1 MVIQIQIQF
10 KKGGQVVTA
19 LLYSSCNGYV
29 IFEYNDKPLYT
40 KNDTELLA

>member
-29 IFEYNDKPLYT
+29 IFEYNDTLYT
-40 KNDTELLA
+40 KNDSE